1 MRLLHQAEWSE
12 AVKKMKTNK
21 TNTNNKVVTVIL
33 VILLLLL
40 LFAVIQA
47 AGGVPGL
54 GQTAVPAMVGGC

>member
-1 MRLLHQAEWSE
+1 MAF
-12 AVKKMKTNK
+12 KKNK
-21 TNTNNKVVTVIL
+21 IVNVIL
-33 VILLLLL
+33 IVIVLLL